1 MGAMEKVIGE
11 VIEAA
16 AREVR
21 VKHGTEDEAQWVE
34 QVLTDRDIPSH
45 AQTAVRGIINYLR
58 ENYEAVD
65 GIGFNLGKDDF
76 TFYARNEAHE
86 DTWQNK
92 PQYRCTILGRKPK
105 PEPTAREQAVEL
117 LREMGERGAAVA
129 DALEADNG

>member
-1 MGAMEKVIGE
+1 MDAMEKVIGE

-58 ENYEAVD
+58 ENYGAVEGDISSKTGRFFPHHAACHVD
-65 GIGFNLGKDDF
+65 G
-76 TFYARNEAHE
+76 
-86 DTWQNK
+86 WQVVTALV
-92 PQYRCTILGRKPK
+92 PKPK
-105 PEPTAREQAVEL
+105 PKPSAREQAVAL